1 MLWNLDVSKG
11 DNPDDTQSK
20 VQRVLNCQNKIIMT
34 NQLKAQTGTNNKPK
48 VVKSGKS
55 FEKIKATGM
64 IVGINSD
71 HNIREITRDFWFVS
85 GLIMKS
91 SNQTSTYQVFKDV
104 DTCATVHVSAPI
116 VFINNIAGCKLR
128 RHEDGTI
135 EAFYPKYGSIFSEP
149 NTSHVTLQAD
159 SIDNLNV
166 LISLHRY
173 ANFRSTVIKQTTET
187 EECIRIEYKKVNFKK
202 QYPYV

>member
-1 MLWNLDVSKG
+1 VSKG

-20 VQRVLNCQNKIIMT
+20 VQRVLFSQKEIFVMKI
-34 NQLKAQTGTNNKPK
+34 LKSALMGINNKPK
-48 VVKSGKS
+48 VAKSGKS

-64 IVGINSD
+64 IVEINSD
-71 HNIREITRDFWFVS
+71 HEVCEIHRNYWYIEGHYLQLS
-85 GLIMKS
+85 R
-91 SNQTSTYQVFKDV
+91 QTKTYHVYKEG
-104 DTCATVHVSAPI
+104 DTYTTVHHSGPL
-116 VFINNIAGCKLR
+116 VFINNIGGCKLR

-149 NTSHVTLQAD
+149 NTSHVTLKAD
-159 SIDNLNV
+159 SLDKLHG
-166 LISLHRY
+166 LACLHRY

-187 EECIRIEYKKVNFKK
+187 DDCIRIEYKKVNFMK